1 MKIPLYDFLSFSQ
14 SNIDGP
20 VIVSSVKSGEAGEAI
35 HFVRNCQMF
44 MPNTTIV
51 LFDLGMSE
59 YELQLVLQY
68 CNSSIKSI
76 FNKVLSK
83 WQRWCNFHDFFQVT
97 IKPLLINVLY
107 KSLTIFNFTLH
118 MCINNFTL
126 THTDPLWFKNH

>member
-1 MKIPLYDFLSFSQ
+1 MDYDFLSFSQ

-83 WQRWCNFHDFFQVT
+83 
-97 IKPLLINVLY
+97 
-107 KSLTIFNFTLH
+107 
-118 MCINNFTL
+118 
-126 THTDPLWFKNH
+126 